1 MSRCSD
7 RSGTDGFALPPVLLL
22 LALLSL
28 LLTQGLLDAAGE
40 RALSTQWQLRQSVF
54 NAAGNG
60 LAQALHQLPAPG
72 SPLPAPFT
80 LVSAEAQAQVLWLDR
95 GYTAAEGYSA
105 DLYRAHQLQLQ
116 STGTA
121 ARGAALQLNVG
132 VQRVERQ

>member
-1 MSRCSD
+1 M
-7 RSGTDGFALPPVLLL
+7 VLLL

-28 LLTQGLLDAAGE
+28 LLVHGLLDVAAE
-40 RALSTQWQLRQSVF
+40 RALATQWQLRQAVF

-60 LAQALHQLPAPG
+60 IAQALHHWPLTGA
-72 SPLPAPFT
+72 PLPPPAT
-80 LVSAEAQAQVLWLDR
+80 VISAEAQAQVLWLDH
-95 GYTAAEGYSA
+95 GYTPAEGYSA

-132 VQRVERQ
+132 LQRLEPP